1 MDVKAKKSCLKMV
14 SNNENLK
21 AEIEELIKNEE
32 KLRKVRQQ
40 KEAEFRRLIIQQFKP
55 SQG

>member
-1 MDVKAKKSCLKMV
+1 MV

-40 KEAEFRRLIIQQFKP
+40 KEAEFRNLLIQQFNL
-55 SQG
+55 SQV

>member
-1 MDVKAKKSCLKMV
+1 MV

-21 AEIEELIKNEE
+21 AEIDELRKNEE

-40 KEAEFRRLIIQQFKP
+40 KEAEFRNLLFQQFNL
-55 SQG
+55 SQV